1 MGLPEEIYAAVDS
14 YETSQE
20 IWLHVQQ
27 MMQGSEIGVQEKKVE
42 VNEIRVERLARTH
55 DPWALMA
62 NSNNPYNYLVFHHD
76 QPLQVTYIQQ
86 PQPNNNYM
94 LRPSFNTNYMQQPMP
109 NLEDI
114 SDPTTA
120 INMALALMAKAFKLN

>member
-1 MGLPEEIYAAVDS
+1 
-14 YETSQE
+14 
-20 IWLHVQQ
+20 
-27 MMQGSEIGVQEKKVE
+27 VE

-76 QPLQVTYIQQ
+76 QPLQVTY
-86 PQPNNNYM
+86 
-94 LRPSFNTNYMQQPMP
+94 MQQPMP

-120 INMALALMAKAFKLN
+120 INMALALIAKAFKLN